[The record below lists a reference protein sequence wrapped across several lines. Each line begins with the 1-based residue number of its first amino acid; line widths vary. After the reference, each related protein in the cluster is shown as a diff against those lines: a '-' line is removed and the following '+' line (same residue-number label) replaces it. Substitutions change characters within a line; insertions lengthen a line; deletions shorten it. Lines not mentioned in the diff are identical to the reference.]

1 MYTPEKTPGIRTK
14 DGNVKIFPTLL
25 LTLYIIAA
33 SVYSSVTLLV
43 GSVLPSEYFTLLLS
57 VAMPFIG
64 IAVCAKLT
72 ASIKP
77 LIPFCIIAAVL
88 LFIGADIRVSSAIA
102 VLMTLFA
109 AAAYLLRNKFLWL
122 TLLASAASV
131 AITYYLTESVLVS
144 VASIAFIPISVA
156 LYLSFEK
163 KQQRVSAVCSMS
175 ATLGVTVALLL
186 VAFIYTLEGSISL
199 DILRTYSEAL
209 REELIVTVTDAL
221 VAASAQ
227 LESTLSTADA
237 LSVTTAVVTLAF
249 NLFPAI
255 AAILLF
261 IISYITHS
269 LYISVI
275 SHTVDDKKDIIHAIS
290 FKMSVT
296 SAILFLVAFFAAL
309 ILDYEGEG
317 LYATVAQNIYIIL
330 FPGLSLVTF
339 GFIGSIS
346 KKKGASCLTTLVY
359 LAMFGL
365 ILFFPGVAY
374 EIAAGIIFVSA
385 FVGSVLVIIA
395 AVKAKSDNNN
405 DKK

>member
-1 MYTPEKTPGIRTK
+1 MYTPPKTPGIRTK
-14 DGNVKIFPTLL
+14 DGGVKVYPTLL

-43 GSVLPSEYFTLLLS
+43 GSVVPSEYFTLLLS
-57 VAMPFIG
+57 VAMPIVG
-64 IAVCAKLT
+64 IAIFSKIT
-72 ASIKP
+72 ATIKP
-77 LIPFCIIAAVL
+77 LIPFCIITAIL
-88 LFIGADIRVSSAIA
+88 LFVGADMRISSAIA
-102 VLMTLFA
+102 VLMLLFTA
-109 AAAYLLRNKFLWL
+109 VAYLLRNKFLWL

-131 AITYYLTESVLVS
+131 AITYFLTESVLVS
-144 VASIAFIPISVA
+144 AASIAFIPVSVA
-156 LYLSFEK
+156 LYLSFQK

-175 ATLGVTVALLL
+175 TTLGVTVALLL
-186 VAFIYTLEGSISL
+186 LAFIYTSEGSISL
-199 DILRTYSEAL
+199 DILRTFFDTL
-209 REELIVTVTDAL
+209 REELIVTVSDTL
-221 VAASAQ
+221 VEASAQ
-227 LESTLSTADA
+227 LEAVLSTADA
-237 LSVTTAVVTLAF
+237 LSVTTAVVTLVF

-261 IISYITHS
+261 IISYVTHS

-275 SHTVDDKKDIIHAIS
+275 SHTVDNEKDIIHAIS

-296 SAILFLVAFFAAL
+296 SAILFLVAFFAVL

-346 KKKGASCLTTLVY
+346 KKKGASCLTSLLY

-365 ILFFPGVAY
+365 VLFFPSVAY

-385 FVGSVLVIIA
+385 FVGSVLVIVA
-395 AVKAKSDNNN
+395 AVKEKSKNNN